1 MINLKSFDGKGL
13 NNIKTAC
20 AYLFSPEYANDLN
33 FIKNIGLADVK
44 KAFRSKVKKY
54 HPDLRRNDPH
64 DIIIRGAAR
73 FNNIKQSYNLLTSN
87 ILEKVPGKIIAI
99 GGAKGGIGKSMFA
112 ANLGVYLSNMGYE
125 TAVVDL
131 DLGGANL
138 HLYLGET
145 ALDKKINDFLLG
157 DVPSINDIMIKS
169 KYGPHFIGGDSS
181 QLGIANIS
189 FSVKMKLF
197 KAIKN
202 IDKDYIIIDLGGD
215 TTFNIID
222 FFLSADFKIVMTTRE
237 PASYLDAYRFIKVSL
252 YRKLNRLFGVESEY
266 RKLKDDKL
274 TKLIYEATMESN
286 GSQVRSINELIE
298 KITRDSPNN
307 LSLIKKVIANFNP
320 HLIINKIPKDFNTNR
335 IASHIRNVSEK
346 SLSLTVQHIGNI
358 SYQPEIERSSMELIP
373 VISKFPNGVFST
385 ELNSIVNKLLYR

>member
-1 MINLKSFDGKGL
+1 
-13 NNIKTAC
+13 
-20 AYLFSPEYANDLN
+20 
-33 FIKNIGLADVK
+33 
-44 KAFRSKVKKY
+44 
-54 HPDLRRNDPH
+54 
-64 DIIIRGAAR
+64 
-73 FNNIKQSYNLLTSN
+73 
-87 ILEKVPGKIIAI
+87 
-99 GGAKGGIGKSMFA
+99 
-112 ANLGVYLSNMGYE
+112 MGYE

-145 ALDKKINDFLLG
+145 ILQKKVNDFLLG
-157 DVPSINDIMIKS
+157 NVRSLNDIMIKS

-189 FSVKMKLF
+189 FSKKLKLF

-266 RKLKDDKL
+266 SKLKNYKL
-274 TKLIYEATMESN
+274 KKLIYEATMESN
-286 GSQVRSINELIE
+286 GSHVRSINELIE
-298 KITRDSPNN
+298 KIAQHSPRN
-307 LSLIKKVIANFNP
+307 LALIKKVIANFNP
-320 HLIINKIPKDFNTNR
+320 RLIINKVPKDFNTNP
-335 IASHIRNVSEK
+335 IADHIKYVSRK
-346 SLSLTVQHIGNI
+346 SLSLAVQHIGDI
-358 SYQPEIERSSMELIP
+358 SYQSEIENSSMELIP
-373 VISKFPNGVFST
+373 IISKFPKGIFST
-385 ELNSIVNKLLYR
+385 ELHSIVNKLLYR

>member
-1 MINLKSFDGKGL
+1 MIHLKSFDGKDL
-13 NNIKTAC
+13 NSIKIAC
-20 AYLFSPEYANDLN
+20 AYLFSPEYAKDLN
-33 FIKNIGLADVK
+33 FIKNLELADVK
-44 KAFRSKVKKY
+44 KAYRSKVKKY
-54 HPDLRRNDPH
+54 HPDLRRNDSH
-64 DIIIRGAAR
+64 NIIRRAIAR
-73 FNNIKQSYNLLTSN
+73 FNNIKQSYNLLTAN
-87 ILEKVPGKIIAI
+87 ISEKVPGKIIAI

-112 ANLGVYLSNMGYE
+112 ANLGVYLSNMGYDI
-125 TAVVDL
+125 AVVDL

-145 ALDKKINDFLLG
+145 TLDKKVNDFLLG
-157 DVPSINDIMIKS
+157 TAPSINDIMIKS

-189 FSVKMKLF
+189 FSKKLKLF
-197 KAIKN
+197 KAIRN

-266 RKLKDDKL
+266 SKLKNHELK
-274 TKLIYEATMESN
+274 KLIYEATIEPN
-286 GSQVRSINELIE
+286 GSHVRSINELIE
-298 KITRDSPNN
+298 KIARHSPGN
-307 LSLIKKVIANFNP
+307 LSFIKKVIANFNP
-320 HLIINKIPKDFNTNR
+320 LLIINKIPKDFNTNR
-335 IASHIRNVSEK
+335 IADHIRNVSEK
-346 SLSLTVQHIGNI
+346 SLSLAVQHIGDI
-358 SYQPEIERSSMELIP
+358 SYQPEIEKSSMELIP

>member
-1 MINLKSFDGKGL
+1 MIHLNSFDGKDL
-13 NNIKTAC
+13 NSIKIAC
-20 AYLFSPEYANDLN
+20 AYLFSPEYAKDLN
-33 FIKNIGLADVK
+33 FIKNLELADVK
-44 KAFRSKVKKY
+44 KAYRSKVKKY

-64 DIIIRGAAR
+64 DIIRRGAAR

-87 ILEKVPGKIIAI
+87 ISEKVPGKIIAI

-112 ANLGVYLSNMGYE
+112 ANLGVYLSNMGYDI
-125 TAVVDL
+125 AVVDL

-145 ALDKKINDFLLG
+145 TIDKKVSDFLLG
-157 DVPSINDIMIKS
+157 TASSINDIMIKS

-181 QLGIANIS
+181 HLGIANIS
-189 FSVKMKLF
+189 FSIKLKLF

-266 RKLKDDKL
+266 SKLKNHELKN
-274 TKLIYEATMESN
+274 LIYEATMEPN
-286 GSQVRSINELIE
+286 GSHVRSINELIE
-298 KITRDSPNN
+298 KIARHSPGN

-320 HLIINKIPKDFNTNR
+320 LLIINKVPKDFNTNR
-335 IASHIRNVSEK
+335 IADHISP
-346 SLSLTVQHIGNI
+346 I
-358 SYQPEIERSSMELIP
+358 
-373 VISKFPNGVFST
+373 
-385 ELNSIVNKLLYR
+385 NS